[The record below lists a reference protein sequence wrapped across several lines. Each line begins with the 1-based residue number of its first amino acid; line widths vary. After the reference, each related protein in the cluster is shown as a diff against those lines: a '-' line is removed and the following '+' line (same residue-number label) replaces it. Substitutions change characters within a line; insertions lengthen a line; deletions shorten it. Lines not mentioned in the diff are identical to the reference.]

1 MVEKFVL
8 TLVINGKARQEKSFT
23 RTEINLLLQGL
34 LYAKEKDYYG
44 ERKTAYGKIYKKISE
59 VKR

>member
-1 MVEKFVL
+1 MVERFVL
-8 TLVINGKARQEKSFT
+8 ALFIDGVEKRNKSFT
-23 RTEINLLLQGL
+23 RSEINLLLQGL

>member
-8 TLVINGKARQEKSFT
+8 SLVINGVEKKSKKFK
-23 RTEINLLLQGL
+23 RTEIRLLMEGL